1 MTDPV
6 AAPVAPAA
14 PAAPAAALAPAP
26 APAPAAPTLIDS
38 AAPAPAA
45 PAEGV
50 KTAEAVTTM
59 APEQQAEADTAAAAE
74 AAAAEAAK
82 GAPEKYA
89 DFTPPEGTVLDAGL
103 MTEFAD
109 AARELNLPQ
118 DAAQKMVDKMAP
130 VMAKQQAAAVEAA
143 SVAWTE
149 QASTDPEYGG
159 TRLAESMTF
168 AAKAMDKFGTP
179 ELKALMNESR
189 LGNHP
194 EIVRFM
200 VRAGKAMT
208 EDGIVTGGIPASGGG
223 IRSVADRLY
232 PASSKPK

>member
-1 MTDPV
+1 MTDSV
-6 AAPVAPAA
+6 AAPAA
-14 PAAPAAALAPAP
+14 PAAPAAAPA

-38 AAPAPAA
+38 AAAPAA

-50 KTAEAVTTM
+50 KADEPAAVLT
-59 APEQQAEADTAAAAE
+59 PEQQAEADTAAAAAAAE

-143 SVAWTE
+143 STAWAE
-149 QASTDPEYGG
+149 QASIDPEYGG
-159 TRLAESMTF
+159 TKLAESMTF

-200 VRAGKAMT
+200 VRAGKAMS